1 MAEDNCATDD
11 THAPA
16 RARRKPTHTGAPP
29 PARPRA
35 GSLVEVTLVSG
46 KPQLGIV
53 MEAKGGGKW
62 GLQWLDIL
70 FEDGERFIL
79 RSPNVR
85 IINRRRRKLNPCKPE
100 AGVVSKKG
108 KGGKHGNDS
117 KG

>member
-16 RARRKPTHTGAPP
+16 RTRRKPTHTGAPP

-46 KPQLGIV
+46 PRLGIV
-53 MEAKGGGKW
+53 MEAEGGGKW
-62 GLQWLDIL
+62 ELQWLDIL
-70 FEDGERFIL
+70 FKDGVRL
-79 RSPNVR
+79 LVRSPNVR
-85 IINRRRRKLNPCKPE
+85 IINRRRRKPNPCKPE

-108 KGGKHGNDS
+108 KGGKHGDDS